1 MERIVRIVTKNL
13 VSRLPSEQKFYRPDQ
28 LRAMELPD
36 FIVDRVT
43 VEIDRNLIDSISLPY
58 TEWADLK
65 NRHVRDAWKEF
76 VGSIRSEA
84 RLPNAYAA
92 NVIECAISD
101 CLDMLLQPRKNIPS
115 MIFGSENALDRET
128 LEERSETVVVYKH
141 LAIAPVKYVYRKNL
155 EAISLDQYKRIIATV
170 DERIVSRYTALN
182 WTQLLEPLFVL
193 LGDSIDTNL
202 LRIFFQDKQRPRI
215 ARMFDEMSSSIDR
228 AGMIEALSSPKLLGS
243 AADPD
248 PKDLAYQDDIT
259 EDKKEKPIDGKAES
273 DEQSSG
279 ELNTSDIRKAEDN
292 RDEEI
297 PLHTRFMFD
306 ETATDTSSDESD
318 ESALSF
324 NELFI
329 NNNETEDLDD
339 KTGDDI
345 IANTFIN
352 TDRTE
357 SQIRVP
363 GNDESESDSKLTD
376 EEEESTELHYEV
388 SPEDE
393 LDDSEITADIPFEVD
408 EDLVKK
414 FEKLSRTNTEGDQE
428 SEKSD
433 SSEPIESESDSV
445 DIDQREDDVEKK
457 ETYIWKHFLSD
468 DYEEKTDDASEA
480 SDEGISSLYGYVNEG
495 EDAENISGSSEP
507 DYISLKEW
515 MQDEANRFTN
525 EIFHGS
531 DEAFEE
537 ALEQLSGI
545 DEWKQATRFIE
556 KEIFSRNKI
565 DLYDEIAVDF
575 TDKLHSYFMELNK
588 KKAES

>member
-28 LRAMELPD
+28 LLAFELPD

-65 NRHVRDAWKEF
+65 NRHVQDAWKEF
-76 VGSIRSEA
+76 VESIRSEA

-141 LAIAPVKYVYRKNL
+141 LAMAPVKYVYRKNL

-215 ARMFDEMSSSIDR
+215 ARLFDEMSSSIDR
-228 AGMIEALSSPKLLGS
+228 AGLIEALSSPKLLGS
-243 AADPD
+243 AGEPD

-259 EDKKEKPIDGKAES
+259 EDKKGKPIDGKAES

-279 ELNTSDIRKAEDN
+279 ELNTSDIRKAEDI

-297 PLHTRFMFD
+297 PLHTCFMFD
-306 ETATDTSSDESD
+306 ETATDISSDESD

-329 NNNETEDLDD
+329 NDNETEDLDD

-345 IANTFIN
+345 IANTFMN

-357 SQIRVP
+357 SPIRVP
-363 GNDESESDSKLTD
+363 GDDESEISSKMTD
-376 EEEESTELHYEV
+376 EEEESTELQYEV
-388 SPEDE
+388 SPEEE
-393 LDDSEITADIPFEVD
+393 LDESDITADIPFEVD

-414 FEKLSRTNTEGDQE
+414 FEKLSRSNSEGEQE

-433 SSEPIESESDSV
+433 SSKPIESESDPV

-468 DYEEKTDDASEA
+468 DNEEETDDASEA
-480 SDEGISSLYGYVNEG
+480 SDEGISSLYEYMNEG

-507 DYISLKEW
+507 DYFSLKEW

-556 KEIFSRNKI
+556 KEVFSRNKI